1 MIATAPPHAVL
12 EAARIQA
19 GMSFQ
24 ELWITYFSLGGS
36 AQPDMVRAYLGGS
49 PIESVDYDLLAQAI
63 NERFLDRGE
72 NHPVPYRDELR

>member
-49 PIESVDYDLLAQAI
+49 PIESGTEASAGITSLSVCEPATS
-63 NERFLDRGE
+63 
-72 NHPVPYRDELR
+72 